1 MSDNQF
7 DQSRDFYS
15 KTFFGQFG
23 KFWVISIIG
32 GVLQVAINVFL
43 TEFIFTREFWWIS
56 LALAIGIVTI
66 WNFILNKL
74 WTFKG
79 EAEEKDIKLQGVQ
92 YALVGLSG
100 VFVNYGVTGFLVL
113 FILGVN
119 LYFLANTIGI
129 ASSICS
135 NFLLNKYWTFKS

>member
-7 DQSRDFYS
+7 DKSRDFNS

-32 GVLQVAINVFL
+32 GVLQVVINVFL

-79 EAEEKDIKLQGVQ
+79 EAEKKDIKVQGAQ

-119 LYFLANTIGI
+119 FYILANTIGI
-129 ASSICS
+129 AASICS

>member
-1 MSDNQF
+1 MS
-7 DQSRDFYS
+7 SI
-15 KTFFGQFG
+15 TFLGQFG

-32 GVLQVAINVFL
+32 GVLQVLINVFL
-43 TEFIFTREFWWIS
+43 TEFIFSREFWWIS
-56 LALAIGIVTI
+56 LALAIGIVTL
-66 WNFILNKL
+66 WNFALNKL

-79 EAEEKDIKLQGVQ
+79 EAEEKGVKLQGAQ

-119 LYFLANTIGI
+119 LYALANTIGI
-129 ASSICS
+129 ATSICS